1 MIVKKFVKSARD
13 PFTLLNRRHHCRYC
27 GMLLCQDCSKWKVQK
42 LRACEDCKELY
53 DEAKDQNEFLRQKEE
68 KSKRDKIRRAK
79 KNLVSPNPC
88 KACCECIRSGT
99 SREWEREYLDHKK
112 EQIDKTLSVFW
123 AIYMFIIMAYS
134 TGLSFMMESSCLET
148 PSFRSYTGRSVQ

>member
-1 MIVKKFVKSARD
+1 M
-13 PFTLLNRRHHCRYC
+13 
-27 GMLLCQDCSKWKVQK
+27 
-42 LRACEDCKELY
+42 
-53 DEAKDQNEFLRQKEE
+53 
-68 KSKRDKIRRAK
+68 KRDKIRRAK
-79 KNLVSPNPC
+79 KNLVSRNPC

-148 PSFRSYTGRSVQ
+148 PPFEVTPDGLFNDNRSCVVHVLDSLYRAESQLPRFSVVIENCVLELATKCVVLTTQGKGPFKTLIHFSFFFSEKQKKNI